1 MSDAQ
6 TPPAARCPHGN
17 LPEQLCCESLS
28 LGPHSE
34 IVDAEAETRM
44 FAEALVAREPDNK
57 LAVALAAR
65 EAMRE
70 HRKGKPIAF
79 QPRLRP

>member
-1 MSDAQ
+1 MTDA
-6 TPPAARCPHGN
+6 AHR
-17 LPEQLCCESLS
+17 
-28 LGPHSE
+28 
-34 IVDAEAETRM
+34 
-44 FAEALVAREPDNK
+44 RENK

-79 QPRLRP
+79 DWNWRPVVTHVRTLTDLSKREGEMGRVRSILSVKVRRG

>member
-1 MSDAQ
+1 MNGMQAK
-6 TPPAARCPHGN
+6 PP
-17 LPEQLCCESLS
+17 
-28 LGPHSE
+28 
-34 IVDAEAETRM
+34 V
-44 FAEALVAREPDNK
+44 NK

-79 QPRLRP
+79 QPARYPRA

>member
-1 MSDAQ
+1 M
-6 TPPAARCPHGN
+6 T
-17 LPEQLCCESLS
+17 
-28 LGPHSE
+28 
-34 IVDAEAETRM
+34 EAG
-44 FAEALVAREPDNK
+44 ANK

-79 QPRLRP
+79 QPRRFPMNEPPASPTEGGRLMKVTIVVDPGPPKKLSREEAISLGLITPDGQPR